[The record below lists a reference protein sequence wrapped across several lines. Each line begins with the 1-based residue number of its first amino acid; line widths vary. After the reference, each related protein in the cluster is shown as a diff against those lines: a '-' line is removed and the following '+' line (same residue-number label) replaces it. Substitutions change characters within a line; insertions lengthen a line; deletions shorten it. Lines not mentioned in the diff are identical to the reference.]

1 MRGVDAVSVCGLF
14 KCEVE
19 SPPVSNRFIQGTHKW
34 TRKLVF
40 PFRGQPQHRRLA
52 EACAPAPWWSA
63 RRGAVH
69 WCIVRMEFVGEPKFM
84 QRSIPAAM
92 KAVQGPPSWSKM
104 AGDANVDARFRNNST
119 RHFEQRHFNKWQL
132 DMKKEADLGL
142 MPAEWSVSS
151 AMNDPRP
158 NGRAMFDARFVESP
172 VGRARGGHAMVWDAK
187 GTAHAGGTQKAK
199 NISVEDIADA
209 MEEKGAGL
217 MHHGCACSARR
228 PSIALTC
235 SACLRSAVSSAS

>member
-1 MRGVDAVSVCGLF
+1 
-14 KCEVE
+14 
-19 SPPVSNRFIQGTHKW
+19 
-34 TRKLVF
+34 
-40 PFRGQPQHRRLA
+40 
-52 EACAPAPWWSA
+52 
-63 RRGAVH
+63 
-69 WCIVRMEFVGEPKFM
+69 MEFVGEPKFM

-217 MHHGCACSARR
+217 MHHGYSAYMHE
-228 PSIALTC
+228 
-235 SACLRSAVSSAS
+235 SAASFNDDGVGRIDGEDPDLAASWGGGAEGQFVQVDQDRDGVIDKAGSASVWSKAEMASGRIV

>member
-1 MRGVDAVSVCGLF
+1 
-14 KCEVE
+14 
-19 SPPVSNRFIQGTHKW
+19 
-34 TRKLVF
+34 
-40 PFRGQPQHRRLA
+40 
-52 EACAPAPWWSA
+52 
-63 RRGAVH
+63 
-69 WCIVRMEFVGEPKFM
+69 MEFVGGEPKFM
-84 QRSIPAAM
+84 KRPEPAVMRA
-92 KAVQGPPSWSKM
+92 ARGPPSWSKK
-104 AGDANVDARFRNNST
+104 AGDANVDPRFRNNST
-119 RHFEQRHFNKWQL
+119 KHFEQRHFNKWQL

-209 MEEKGAGL
+209 MEEKGAGM
-217 MHHGCACSARR
+217 MHHGYSAYMHE
-228 PSIALTC
+228 
-235 SACLRSAVSSAS
+235 SSASWNDDGVGRIDGEDPDLAASWGGGAEGQFVQVDQDRDGVIDKAGSASVWSKAEMASGRIV